1 MNMAD
6 RRRWKKFFKIR
17 GMKPADIQTLFN
29 EIPDHNFHCENHW
42 VYPYVSPETGPK
54 YTAWVL
60 PFLTNRK
67 YTSNFKNGLTLCN
80 SQNR

>member
-17 GMKPADIQTLFN
+17 GMKTADILTLLT
-29 EIPDHNFHCENHW
+29 EIPDHNFQCENHW
-42 VYPYVSPETGPK
+42 IYPHVNPETPK
-54 YTAWVL
+54 YRAWVL
-60 PFLTNRK
+60 PFLTNGK